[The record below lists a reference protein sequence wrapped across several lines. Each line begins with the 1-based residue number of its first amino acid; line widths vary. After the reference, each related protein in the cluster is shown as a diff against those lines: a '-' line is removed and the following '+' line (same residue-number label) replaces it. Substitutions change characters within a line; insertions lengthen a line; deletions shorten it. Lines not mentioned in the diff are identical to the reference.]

1 MKLTTIHNSILQIT
15 SVFSLSGALCLNAIA
30 GSEVWTGAAGD
41 NNWNTAGNWTGD
53 NTPPAAGDIIA
64 FGAQGAGSLMLN
76 NNMTVDTSFA
86 GLYFNATA
94 PSFILTG
101 NEITQT
107 GATIDNSL
115 NLETINLPIT
125 STAAH
130 SYGVAAGNTMLV
142 GGVISGS
149 GGGITKIMGG
159 TLTLTNNNAY
169 TGGTIINAGTL
180 IVDYTGGAANNIV
193 PSGSALTLGGG
204 AIQIKGNSATSS
216 SQTVN
221 GATVNPGLN
230 VISVSN
236 NAATFNLGAFTQT
249 LGSQTEFIGPA
260 YDSNPT
266 GGSATLVPA
275 TGTITTTTAG
285 LQNNLLWP
293 GSRVAVATV
302 GLYEWASS
310 VTTAGTRNV
319 LAGSQQTGTFYA
331 QVAAGT
337 TTLAAADLNYDL
349 LGNATANA
357 GTALWYADTIRF
369 NVPGAFTFTSNGGG
383 TGHACL
389 IGGIL
394 VTPNVGANNTTIAS
408 GGAWLCGPNASAGA
422 SAIDVYQNNT
432 AGELLMNIPLYY
444 YSSTARAAS
453 YVQAGA
459 GTVVLSGSGTSS
471 GNTGAPYLNGGST
484 VISANQQLGATAT
497 AATLNL
503 NGGTLVAGANVSL
516 DNGSGANK
524 RPVALGSNGGG
535 LAALGTGGPFTLTV
549 SGVISGATGTGP
561 LTIGIPAS
569 SANGNVVGQLPGTGA
584 GTANTTATNAT
595 GTVILTA
602 NETYTGNTV
611 ISSGSLQLGAAATIS
626 NSASITV
633 GSGATFDVSQVTGGF
648 TLGPTVSQNLM
659 GSGTVTGAVS
669 VASGSGI
676 YGGTDGTYGTNT
688 FINNLT
694 LSSGAAAYFDLGT
707 SATGSNDEIVVQGTL
722 TLNGNVIHVKAPGTS
737 ALLAPASYLLFSNAS
752 AIAGNTALSLVWDV
766 APVNSARYTLAVL
779 GNNVVLQY
787 ASGAGPL
794 ITSTIAS
801 PNPAYPNETVLI
813 SATVVTNQN
822 PTTSITADVSQTAG
836 TGQPGSGA
844 TTVPLVLSATPN
856 VYTNSVNVG
865 ASVPIGTVT
874 NIVTAVDSAANTSY
888 ATNAL
893 SIISG
898 APTITPSVSPNPAGL
913 GQTITISA
921 TVLGNSY
928 PIGANGVSVDVS
940 AIAGTSPGTTI
951 VTLYPSATA
960 NVYTNSYTVL
970 NTTAYGPQTLPVSAV
985 NSGSGNRHGEPGA
998 DGQSAGCVDGT
1009 GRGQQLDDGEQLVE
1023 RADAGGGGFCDLCG
1037 DAAGGDGHEQQLQSW
1052 GGDLRQD
1059 GGGVQPQRS
1068 DGELHADAEG
1078 GADEQLGECAD
1089 GERAGGAGGD
1099 ADVQR
1104 GVEQRRGQQR
1114 DQ

>member
-1 MKLTTIHNSILQIT
+1 MDEANNVLTMARNGRYFRFMKLTTIHNSILQIT

-94 PSFILTG
+94 PAFILTG

-169 TGGTIINAGTL
+169 TGGTTINAGTL

-204 AIQIKGNSATSS
+204 AIQIKGNSVTSI

-722 TLNGNVIHVKAPGTS
+722 TLNGNVHPCQG
-737 ALLAPASYLLFSNAS
+737 
-752 AIAGNTALSLVWDV
+752 
-766 APVNSARYTLAVL
+766 
-779 GNNVVLQY
+779 
-787 ASGAGPL
+787 SGH
-794 ITSTIAS
+794 
-801 PNPAYPNETVLI
+801 I
-813 SATVVTNQN
+813 SAT
-822 PTTSITADVSQTAG
+822 
-836 TGQPGSGA
+836 GSGQLFA
-844 TTVPLVLSATPN
+844 FQQCQRDCGQYRPLT
-856 VYTNSVNVG
+856 
-865 ASVPIGTVT
+865 
-874 NIVTAVDSAANTSY
+874 
-888 ATNAL
+888 
-893 SIISG
+893 
-898 APTITPSVSPNPAGL
+898 GL
-913 GQTITISA
+913 GCCA
-921 TVLGNSY
+921 
-928 PIGANGVSVDVS
+928 
-940 AIAGTSPGTTI
+940 
-951 VTLYPSATA
+951 
-960 NVYTNSYTVL
+960 
-970 NTTAYGPQTLPVSAV
+970 
-985 NSGSGNRHGEPGA
+985 
-998 DGQSAGCVDGT
+998 
-1009 GRGQQLDDGEQLVE
+1009 
-1023 RADAGGGGFCDLCG
+1023 
-1037 DAAGGDGHEQQLQSW
+1037 
-1052 GGDLRQD
+1052 
-1059 GGGVQPQRS
+1059 
-1068 DGELHADAEG
+1068 GELGKIYA
-1078 GADEQLGECAD
+1078 
-1089 GERAGGAGGD
+1089 
-1099 ADVQR
+1099 R
-1104 GVEQRRGQQR
+1104 GFGQQR
-1114 DQ
+1114 GLAICVGRGPLNHFDNSQSEPGISQRNGID